1 MWCRLPGDLLTD
13 WPSSRRLMRILQV
26 ARQFHPKVGGIE
38 SCVLNLSRGLIA
50 RGHSV
55 EVVTL
60 DRDIR
65 NRRRLEGPSE
75 IDSIR
80 IHRIPYFGPRRYPV
94 APSWLRLIDDFDVV
108 HIHAI
113 DFFIDSASLARYLG
127 FHRKPIIVTT
137 HGGIFHTR
145 AWRALKNVYWRLVLK
160 RTLSAATVVVAVS
173 DNDAMLFSSIVP
185 PERLVTIPNGIDRAF
200 VDARASRVRGRLVYV
215 GRVSCAKAI
224 DKVIQ
229 LIGALAPEFEDL
241 ELVVAGP
248 DENGTTK
255 ALQQEADALGLKSR
269 VRFLGELP
277 LNELARLVASSHLF
291 ISAAPHEGFGI
302 TTVEALSAGVPVL
315 VTRTGIH
322 EQVVRPPRNGWFWSG
337 SPDAEAAA
345 TLREALLLP
354 EARLDEMQRSARES
368 AVPFDWESI
377 TDRYEHVLESAYREN
392 PR

>member
-1 MWCRLPGDLLTD
+1 
-13 WPSSRRLMRILQV
+13 MRILQV
-26 ARQFHPKVGGIE
+26 ARQFYPKIGGIE

-50 RGHSV
+50 RGHNV

-60 DRDIR
+60 DRDIG
-65 NRRRLEGPSE
+65 NRRHLEGPSE

-94 APSWLRLIDDFDVV
+94 APSWLRFIDDFDVV

-113 DFFIDSASLARYLG
+113 DFFIDSAALARSVG

-137 HGGIFHTR
+137 HGGIFHTT
-145 AWRALKNVYWRLVLK
+145 AWRGLKDVYWRLVLK
-160 RTLSAATVVVAVS
+160 RTLGAAAAVVAVS
-173 DNDAMLFSSIVP
+173 DNDSALFSSIVP
-185 PERLVTIPNGIDRAF
+185 PQKLVTIPNGIDLAF
-200 VDARASRVRGRLVYV
+200 VDARAPRVRGRVVCV
-215 GRVSCAKAI
+215 GRVSSAKAI

-229 LIGALAPEFEDL
+229 LIAAVAPEFEEL
-241 ELVVAGP
+241 ELVIAGP
-248 DENGTTK
+248 DENGTIK

-269 VRFLGELP
+269 VRILGELP
-277 LNELARLVASSHLF
+277 LNEFAGLVASSHLF

-322 EQVVRPPRNGWFWSG
+322 AQVVRPHKNGWFWSG

-354 EARLDEMQRSARES
+354 DARLNEMQRAARES
-368 AVPFDWESI
+368 AVPFDWKST
-377 TDRYEHVLESAYREN
+377 TDRYEHVLQGAYREN
-392 PR
+392 PG

>member
-1 MWCRLPGDLLTD
+1 
-13 WPSSRRLMRILQV
+13 MRVLQV
-26 ARQFHPKVGGIE
+26 ARQFYPKVGGIE

-80 IHRIPYFGPRRYPV
+80 IHRIPYFGPRRYPI
-94 APSWLRLIDDFDVV
+94 APSWLRFIDDFDVV

-113 DFFIDSASLARYLG
+113 DFFIDSASLARSLG
-127 FHRKPIIVTT
+127 FHHKPIIVTT
-137 HGGIFHTR
+137 HGGIFHTS

-160 RTLSAATVVVAVS
+160 RTLGAATAVVAVS
-173 DNDAMLFSSIVP
+173 DNDAALFSSIVP
-185 PERLVTIPNGIDRAF
+185 PDKLVTIPNGIDQAF
-200 VDARASRVRGRLVYV
+200 VDARASRVRGRVVCV
-215 GRVSCAKAI
+215 GRVSRAKAI

-229 LIGALAPEFEDL
+229 LVAALAPEFAEL

-248 DENGTTK
+248 DENGATK
-255 ALQQEADALGLKSR
+255 ALQQESEALGLGSR
-269 VRFLGELP
+269 VRILGELP
-277 LNELARLVASSHLF
+277 LNELATLVASSHLF

-322 EQVVRPPRNGWFWSG
+322 EQVVRPHENGWFWSG
-337 SPDAEAAA
+337 YPDAEAAA

-354 EARLDEMQRSARES
+354 DARLDEMRRAARASA
-368 AVPFDWESI
+368 APFDWNLT
-377 TDRYEHVLESAYREN
+377 TDKYERVLESAYRKSVG
-392 PR
+392 

>member
-1 MWCRLPGDLLTD
+1 
-13 WPSSRRLMRILQV
+13 MRILQV

-80 IHRIPYFGPRRYPV
+80 IHRIPYLGPRRYPV
-94 APSWLRLIDDFDVV
+94 APSWLRFIDDFDVV

-113 DFFIDSASLARYLG
+113 DFFIDSAALARSLG
-127 FHRKPIIVTT
+127 FHHKPIIVTT
-137 HGGIFHTR
+137 HGGIFHTT
-145 AWRALKNVYWRLVLK
+145 AWRALMK
-160 RTLSAATVVVAVS
+160 RTLGSATAVVAVS
-173 DNDAMLFSSIVP
+173 DNDATLFSSIVP
-185 PERLVTIPNGIDRAF
+185 REKLVTIPNGIDQAF
-200 VDARASRVRGRLVYV
+200 GAARAPRVWGRLVYV
-215 GRVSCAKAI
+215 GRVSRAKAI
-224 DKVIQ
+224 DQVIQ
-229 LIGALAPEFEDL
+229 LVAALAQEFDQL

-248 DENGTTK
+248 DENGASL
-255 ALQQEADALGLKSR
+255 ALQHESEARGLGSR
-269 VRFLGELP
+269 VRILGELP
-277 LNELARLVASSHLF
+277 LDELATLVASSHLF
-291 ISAAPHEGFGI
+291 ISAAQHEGFGI

-322 EQVVRPPRNGWFWSG
+322 EEVVRPNENGWFWSG
-337 SPDAEAAA
+337 YPDADAAA
-345 TLREALLLP
+345 TLRKALLLP
-354 EARLDEMQRSARES
+354 DACLDEMQRAARES
-368 AVPFDWESI
+368 AVPFDWKTT
-377 TDRYEHVLESAYREN
+377 TDRYELVLQGAYREN